1 VKLARAEL
9 ILPLTV
15 VVAAVALG
23 ASEFMTTFEFAPPGG
38 DPVSDQLAGDR
49 HGYAMLLLAVFA
61 VAALV
66 IAVAGGQRTAAWATA
81 GFGVA
86 ALALFLVVDLPDV
99 NKIGD
104 IEVAG
109 LGLTTAEAVPQP
121 GFWLEAGASIAL
133 GLAAIAFAGQG
144 AEQRRAPRRLLQSR
158 RSQGRRERPHRPA
171 APET

>member
-1 VKLARAEL
+1 MKLAKAEL
-9 ILPLTV
+9 ILPLTIV
-15 VVAAVALG
+15 LAAVALG
-23 ASEFMTTFEFAPPGG
+23 ASEFMTTFEFTPPGG
-38 DPVSDQLAGDR
+38 DPISDQLAGDR

-61 VAALV
+61 VASLV
-66 IAVAGGQRTAAWATA
+66 IAVAGGQRAAAWATA

-99 NKIGD
+99 NKLGD
-104 IEVAG
+104 VEVAN

-144 AEQRRAPRRLLQSR
+144 AEQRQAPRRLLEFR
-158 RSQGRRERPHRPA
+158 RSRGRRERPRRPA
-171 APET
+171 DSET